1 MSVWDIVSNT
11 NNAVSIVSIAIAIGS
26 AAWGTF
32 SSKRASTAANTASAL
47 LDKLNDHKKKRSEL
61 EKILQV
67 VTTSISEI
75 RTIGSEKFRD
85 MQARGTNYQS
95 KYSEL
100 AKQIRDICNDTST
113 IHSDI
118 TEKILL
124 IEVELNGF
132 SRQESALSLDEE
144 NEILAKLDKVLQTE
158 KVKFD
163 EIEGRLAS

>member
-11 NNAVSIVSIAIAIGS
+11 NNAVSIVSSAIAIGS

-47 LDKLNDHKKKRSEL
+47 LDKLNDHKKRSEL

-100 AKQIRDICNDTST
+100 AKQIRDI
-113 IHSDI
+113 
-118 TEKILL
+118 
-124 IEVELNGF
+124 
-132 SRQESALSLDEE
+132 
-144 NEILAKLDKVLQTE
+144 
-158 KVKFD
+158 
-163 EIEGRLAS
+163 

>member
-1 MSVWDIVSNT
+1 M
-11 NNAVSIVSIAIAIGS
+11 
-26 AAWGTF
+26 
-32 SSKRASTAANTASAL
+32 
-47 LDKLNDHKKKRSEL
+47 
-61 EKILQV
+61 

-85 MQARGTNYQS
+85 IQARGTNYQS

-113 IHSDI
+113 IHNDI
-118 TEKILL
+118 TEKLLL

-144 NEILAKLDKVLQTE
+144 NEILAKLDKVLQTA
-158 KVKFD
+158 KVKYD

>member
-11 NNAVSIVSIAIAIGS
+11 NNAVSIVSSAIAIGS

-32 SSKRASTAANTASAL
+32 SSKRAKTAANTASAL
-47 LDKLNDHKKKRSEL
+47 LDKLNDHKKSEL

-118 TEKILL
+118 TEKLLL

-144 NEILAKLDKVLQTE
+144 NEILAKLDKVLQTA

>member
-11 NNAVSIVSIAIAIGS
+11 NNAVSIVSSAIAIGS

-32 SSKRASTAANTASAL
+32 SSKRASSAANTASAL
-47 LDKLNDHKKKRSEL
+47 LDKLNDHKKRSEL

-113 IHSDI
+113 IHNDI
-118 TEKILL
+118 TEKLLL

-144 NEILAKLDKVLQTE
+144 NEILAKLDKVLQTA
-158 KVKFD
+158 KVKYD